1 MRSKAPYL
9 LEIID
14 HRSGG
19 RRGRASRP
27 NPQERP
33 TLQKVI
39 TRGVRYENS
48 IVRVFDRADN
58 LLIDVYSRS
67 WNRKRLSG

>member
-1 MRSKAPYL
+1 MA
-9 LEIID
+9 
-14 HRSGG
+14 G
-19 RRGRASRP
+19 RLGP

-58 LLIDVYSRS
+58 LSIGVYSRTANGS
-67 WNRKRLSG
+67 LVKSIK